1 MPEIPFYW
9 VDSFTSKSFGGGA
22 TTVCIL
28 EEPVEDKILSKIA
41 QETGV
46 LESAF
51 VMKTGENEY
60 DLRWFLSSGNE
71 ASTASYATLATTHVL
86 VSEHGAKSPLRF
98 NTKTGQSIAEIN
110 GAKITVFIPFLTDFE
125 IIDYHKIAEL
135 LGVDSYVE
143 MLYNDDFNAYCVV
156 LENQKQVSDLNP
168 DQCKIE
174 ECLNS
179 VGGRFVVATSRG
191 DEGYD
196 FAYRVFFRTREDY
209 ACGSAQTALAPY
221 WSEKLGKNRLVSIQP
236 HSRVSILESEPLEN
250 GVKITSTA
258 RILVKGT
265 MNL

>member
-9 VDSFTSKSFGGGA
+9 VDSFTSKPFGGGA

-71 ASTASYATLATTHVL
+71 ASTAGYATLATTLVL

-98 NTKTGQSIAEIN
+98 NTKSGQWTAEIN
-110 GAKITVFIPFLTDFE
+110 GEKITVFIPFLLDLE
-125 IIDYHKIAEL
+125 IIDYHEIAEL
-135 LGVDSYVE
+135 LGVESYVE
-143 MLYNDDFNAYCVV
+143 MLYNDDGNVYCIV
-156 LENQKQVSDLNP
+156 LENQKQVSDLDP
-168 DQCKIE
+168 DQCQIE
-174 ECLNS
+174 EFLNR
-179 VGGRFVVATSRG
+179 VGGRAIFATSRG

-196 FAYRVFFRTREDY
+196 FTYRVFLRTREDY
-209 ACGSAQTALAPY
+209 ACGTAQTALAPY
-221 WSEKLGKNRLVSIQP
+221 WKEKLGKNRLTSIQP
-236 HSRVSILESEPLEN
+236 HRRVSILESEPLEN